1 MGFMEY
7 RIDWEREMEHW
18 VCFDLNL
25 FIFGGFFFFR
35 PLRLIVFRCRF
46 LCITLFLWTLGGSS
60 SYDRPLF
67 WPLVLA
73 SGPSL
78 IHLGRGIIYFVRD

>member
-25 FIFGGFFFFR
+25 FIFGGFFFFSASSLDCFSLSF
-35 PLRLIVFRCRF
+35 PLYNAVFMDF
-46 LCITLFLWTLGGSS
+46 GG
-60 SYDRPLF
+60 
-67 WPLVLA
+67 
-73 SGPSL
+73 
-78 IHLGRGIIYFVRD
+78 FVKL